1 MGILL
6 VGLVLFWVETTT
18 EELVK
23 NLGNEKYAV
32 RENAT
37 NKLKKMVDFN
47 LYLELAK
54 VTSDSA
60 EVMQG
65 IRGIRRHYESMID
78 FKAYLKLKEDHR
90 ARAVVRSYES
100 RMRYQYHIDLYG
112 HHRYPWIWVSHWEY
126 IAYLEKARSVAGWGR
141 SPDWIDFHLA
151 TAMWTEDKITASF
164 RMCMNIAESEEEL
177 RCLMACKMQKIQKEI
192 NGMIKRD
199 YGLTKK

>member
-65 IRGIRRHYESMID
+65 IR
-78 FKAYLKLKEDHR
+78 
-90 ARAVVRSYES
+90 
-100 RMRYQYHIDLYG
+100 
-112 HHRYPWIWVSHWEY
+112 
-126 IAYLEKARSVAGWGR
+126 
-141 SPDWIDFHLA
+141 
-151 TAMWTEDKITASF
+151 
-164 RMCMNIAESEEEL
+164 
-177 RCLMACKMQKIQKEI
+177 
-192 NGMIKRD
+192 
-199 YGLTKK
+199 